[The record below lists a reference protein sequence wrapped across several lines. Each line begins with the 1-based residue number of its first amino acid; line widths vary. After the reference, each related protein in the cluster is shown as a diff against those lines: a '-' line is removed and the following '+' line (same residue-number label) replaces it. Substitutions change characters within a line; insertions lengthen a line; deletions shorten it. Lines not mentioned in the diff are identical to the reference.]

1 MFSLVSSTT
10 FVPEST
16 MHTPGDTL
24 TSSEVSHVETES
36 LHVKDQETQADLERL
51 SNLEGSEYS
60 DQAGTAL
67 KEMQTGFEFTVQ
79 IAQYKDN
86 KKQRQHEK
94 MDASRGTPTSSYI
107 PDDMTEGLDGK
118 SQAAHLENR
127 AKREADALQPEGF
140 TSMGEISNLEELEQ
154 PCGRRITATDL
165 ELEKM
170 RWDSALTRL
179 KHKHEDNEKQR
190 QHEKTME
197 QIRQQATPRSLG
209 QGLHDLLQ
217 PQNQYTL
224 FLYCF
229 IFIHL
234 IYTVRELAFYFVI
247 KHYLFCFAIVLYFIF
262 KKIFQDC
269 KNKKKCC

>member
-1 MFSLVSSTT
+1 
-10 FVPEST
+10 
-16 MHTPGDTL
+16 
-24 TSSEVSHVETES
+24 
-36 LHVKDQETQADLERL
+36 
-51 SNLEGSEYS
+51 
-60 DQAGTAL
+60 
-67 KEMQTGFEFTVQ
+67 MQTGFELTVQ

-86 KKQRQHEK
+86 KQQQQHEK

-118 SQAAHLENR
+118 SQSVHVENR
-127 AKREADALQPEGF
+127 TKREGDTLQPERF
-140 TSMGEISNLEELEQ
+140 TSMGEISNLEELAQ
-154 PCGRRITATDL
+154 PDNRPITAADL

-170 RWDSALTRL
+170 RWDSALMRL

-197 QIRQQATPRSLG
+197 EINQQATSRSFG
-209 QGLHDLLQ
+209 QGLHDLLR

-247 KHYLFCFAIVLYFIF
+247 KHYLFCFAIVLCFIF
-262 KKIFQDC
+262 KKIFQDY

>member
-1 MFSLVSSTT
+1 M
-10 FVPEST
+10 
-16 MHTPGDTL
+16 
-24 TSSEVSHVETES
+24 ES
-36 LHVKDQETQADLERL
+36 LHVRDQETQADLERL

-86 KKQRQHEK
+86 KKQQQHEK

-107 PDDMTEGLDGK
+107 PYDMTEGLDAK
-118 SQAAHLENR
+118 SQAVHLENR

-140 TSMGEISNLEELEQ
+140 TSIGEISNLEELEQ

-170 RWDSALTRL
+170 RWDFALTRL

-190 QHEKTME
+190 QHEQTME
-197 QIRQQATPRSLG
+197 QIRQQATPRSLVTGVSKRNIRQSIPMSSMFG

-217 PQNQYTL
+217 PQNQYTV

-247 KHYLFCFAIVLYFIF
+247 KHYLFCFAIVLCFIF
-262 KKIFQDC
+262 KKIFQDY

>member
-1 MFSLVSSTT
+1 MIFPNLCQD
-10 FVPEST
+10 
-16 MHTPGDTL
+16 TPRDTL
-24 TSSEVSHVETES
+24 TSSDVSHVETES
-36 LHVKDQETQADLERL
+36 LHVRDQETQADLERL

-86 KKQRQHEK
+86 KKQQQHEK
-94 MDASRGTPTSSYI
+94 MDVSRGTPTSSYI
-107 PDDMTEGLDGK
+107 PYDMTEGLDAK
-118 SQAAHLENR
+118 SQAVHLENR

-179 KHKHEDNEKQR
+179 KHKYEDNEKQR
-190 QHEKTME
+190 QHEQTME
-197 QIRQQATPRSLG
+197 QIHQQATPRSVSG
-209 QGLHDLLQ
+209 NGKKAVGMTERETIS
-217 PQNQYTL
+217 TL
-224 FLYCF
+224 P
-229 IFIHL
+229 
-234 IYTVRELAFYFVI
+234 
-247 KHYLFCFAIVLYFIF
+247 
-262 KKIFQDC
+262 
-269 KNKKKCC
+269 